1 MYIYIYVC
9 VCIDIDIWISE
20 YMKYKIIMWYF
31 NKSILT
37 YVSLLYCFLCPRSNH
52 FQISWL
58 IYISLHIFEQYFYI
72 STFWSLTYKYY
83 ILIFLSYGR
92 LGFSIPYLLTHTFL
106 YSSSLYHCIINLITM
121 QFHYA
126 ISKEKIS
133 SLCHAV
139 SYNCWGFPYCS
150 AGKESTCNVRDLGL
164 IPGFGRSPGE
174 GKGYT
179 PIFWPGEFHGLYSQW
194 GHKEL
199 DRTEW
204 LSLISQHFVSW
215 LQWSFMFPLT

>member
-1 MYIYIYVC
+1 MFLEWIKIFKTYSYVVLYVLIFKYVCIYVYIYVC

-37 YVSLLYCFLCPRSNH
+37 YVSFLYSFLCPRSNH

-133 SLCHAV
+133 RSM
-139 SYNCWGFPYCS
+139 PCS
-150 AGKESTCNVRDLGL
+150 IL
-164 IPGFGRSPGE
+164 
-174 GKGYT
+174 
-179 PIFWPGEFHGLYSQW
+179 
-194 GHKEL
+194 
-199 DRTEW
+199 
-204 LSLISQHFVSW
+204 
-215 LQWSFMFPLT
+215 